1 MPNFVEN
8 FRFTRICREIVDVA
22 IYGLYPESFCDEN
35 IAIRKVF
42 VFFLTLEQPYLLF
55 VIVCTPVRIEA
66 WKKAKK
72 CVYLQRKLS
81 CHEKRFSSI
90 CYLELPNWKLYLELG
105 YGLFG
110 IFNPKTSHNNRQCF
124 NILWIN
130 FSKCSLSG
138 FSCGKFSTGKSGRQ
152 RHK

>member
-1 MPNFVEN
+1 MS
-8 FRFTRICREIVDVA
+8 RFTH
-22 IYGLYPESFCDEN
+22 F
-35 IAIRKVF
+35 IRKVF
-42 VFFLTLEQPYLLF
+42 AMKILLSGKFLFFLTLEQPYLLF
-55 VIVCTPVRIEA
+55 VIVCTPVHIEA

-124 NILWIN
+124 NILLIN

-138 FSCGKFSTGKSGRQ
+138 FSCGKFSNGKSGRQ